1 MGRKIG
7 RNYTRIVAEIKP
19 LRGGSST
26 SATAAEKNKQAWD
39 KANAGLPDN
48 AFADNVVVDESHG
61 VYYPKSLQMEIDTN
75 DTQII

>member
-1 MGRKIG
+1 VVLVHQQQPQRKI
-7 RNYTRIVAEIKP
+7 NKP
-19 LRGGSST
+19 G
-26 SATAAEKNKQAWD
+26 N